1 MEGTLSVKV
10 QVSHG
15 ELLDKISI
23 LEIKRSNATASAQR
37 RNIEA
42 ELKALLAARDR
53 AVPAGASIG
62 DLYDRLKDVNLR
74 LWAVEDDLRDHERRG
89 AFGARFVE
97 LARSV
102 YRLNDLRAGLKRELN
117 TVLGSELVEEKLYR
131 DY

>member
-1 MEGTLSVKV
+1 MSVKV
-10 QVSHG
+10 EVSHG

-23 LEIKRSNATASAQR
+23 LEIKRSNATASEQR

-42 ELKALLAARDR
+42 ELTTLVAARDR

-97 LARSV
+97 LALSV